1 MKTSEAPGRHLTP
14 DEIVDRVFPA
24 DEQPAPVP
32 LHLAACPGCQE
43 KVSNLREASLPG
55 AFWNAQ
61 AASILA
67 AATDPAPAEPARTM
81 IPFSSFHRSFLRR
94 PALAF
99 GSLAAALALV
109 AGITYTRLRTPPATE
124 VAQNVRPPA
133 ATPAAASS
141 DETDK
146 KDDELL
152 RSIDEI
158 LADDGPVS
166 PLVPQGVS

>member
-1 MKTSEAPGRHLTP
+1 
-14 DEIVDRVFPA
+14 
-24 DEQPAPVP
+24 
-32 LHLAACPGCQE
+32 
-43 KVSNLREASLPG
+43 LPG